1 MTAAQNSHYIQSI
14 RRVFILLTAY
24 PIAAMIAAFTF
35 LLSFKC
41 SFSYNR
47 YWEACTSLH
56 QMHSKWLDVG
66 IELGAFH
73 LQSKRYED
81 IKPPTFG
88 ANPQMNAV
96 VRKREIV
103 SRMTPSKLQHIL
115 DTKNEGDH
123 LNQYEHEKKRSWWK
137 RIGSRRKARR
147 KGKDY
152 ENAESPNVMKS
163 INSQQSVRSFGT
175 SIGTTRS
182 KIGSQS
188 LPSRSI
194 NNQSTKERTP
204 FNRNS
209 RMALTRLVSVANL
222 QGGME
227 KDESPSLFLQEASH
241 LISLLSAVA
250 FTTLRVDLQKA
261 PAPLTEYQVGSPWPS
276 VDPDED
282 NAKYQY
288 YESSSLVKSINY
300 LLGNVRTDSQRTVST
315 VYCSYFTQYRNQ
327 IFDFAKYT

>member
-1 MTAAQNSHYIQSI
+1 MTAALFFNIKTNIQSI
-14 RRVFILLTAY
+14 LRILLTAY

-66 IELGAFH
+66 IELGAWH

-88 ANPQMNAV
+88 ANPHMNAV
-96 VRKREIV
+96 VRKRELV
-103 SRMTPSKLQHIL
+103 SLMTPSKLKHIL
-115 DTKNEGDH
+115 DTQNEDDH
-123 LNQYEHEKKRSWWK
+123 FSPDQSFAAMNQHEKKRSLWK

-147 KGKDY
+147 KGKDC
-152 ENAESPNVMKS
+152 AESPNVMKS
-163 INSQQSVRSFGT
+163 INSRESVRSFGT
-175 SIGTTRS
+175 SIGAS
-182 KIGSQS
+182 KVETQY

-194 NNQSTKERTP
+194 NNQSTTERTP

-209 RMALTRLVSVANL
+209 RMTRLVSVANL

-227 KDESPSLFLQEASH
+227 KDDSPSLFLQEASH

-300 LLGNVRTDSQRTVST
+300 LLGNVRTDSQRTVSIL
-315 VYCSYFTQYRNQ
+315 FIPKPN
-327 IFDFAKYT
+327 I